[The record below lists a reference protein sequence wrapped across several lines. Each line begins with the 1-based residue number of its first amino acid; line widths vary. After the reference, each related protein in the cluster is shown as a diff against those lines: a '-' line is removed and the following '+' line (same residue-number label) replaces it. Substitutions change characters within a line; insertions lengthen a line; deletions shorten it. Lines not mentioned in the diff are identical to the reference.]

1 MDVREFQYIVT
12 IAEHKSITKAATKL
26 YVTPSALSK
35 FVQNKEHEM
44 GVLLFKRI
52 GKQFIPTYAGEKCVE
67 AAQQILAINTK
78 LAGEMEQLASH
89 GKGRIRLAFHSSW
102 SDFFF
107 MIIYPQFLKKYPDVD
122 LKLYE
127 VNNDQMLQIM
137 DNGELDIA
145 IVSATWK
152 QHSRYRCEPL
162 RTQQIVVAVSDNH
175 PLLEKAVEKPGYTY
189 PYIEAAQLALYPIIM
204 RHSYQ
209 QTWAMMNN
217 LFHGHGFEPR
227 VVLETSSREN
237 ALRAV
242 EHGVG
247 LTITL
252 DDPTWLLTHKNIRYL
267 SFDNPDPAPVY
278 INAIYSR
285 GASLSSMEDDLLT
298 LIKNHYRVM
307 A

>member
-35 FVQNKEHEM
+35 FVQNKEQEM
-44 GVLLFKRI
+44 GVQLFKRI

-67 AAQQILAINTK
+67 SAQQILAINAK
-78 LAGEMEQLASH
+78 MGNEMEQLASH

-107 MIIYPQFLKKYPDVD
+107 MIIYPQFLKKYPGVD

-152 QHSRYRCEPL
+152 EHSRYRCESL

-175 PLLEKAVEKPGYTY
+175 PLLEKAVKKPGYTY

-209 QTWAMMNN
+209 QTWAMMNI
-217 LFHGHGFEPR
+217 LFHEHGFEPQ

-242 EHGVG
+242 EYGVG

-267 SFDNPDPAPVY
+267 SFDNPDRTPVY
-278 INAIYSR
+278 INAIYNR
-285 GASLSSMEDDLLT
+285 GASLSSVEDDLLA